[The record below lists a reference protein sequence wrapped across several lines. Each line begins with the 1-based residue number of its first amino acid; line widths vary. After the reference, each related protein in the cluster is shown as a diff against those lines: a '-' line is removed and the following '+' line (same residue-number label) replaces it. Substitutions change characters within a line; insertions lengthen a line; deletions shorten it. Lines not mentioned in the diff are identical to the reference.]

1 MLLDFKKLTYVV
13 VLSSST
19 LLCGCLATQN
29 KQSATVS
36 YEDLTPEQRQQVDA
50 ARQRVM
56 QTVLGSVAQLESAKN
71 AQNAATPS
79 NNSVEIAQFS
89 SETLIKK
96 RAEIEIN
103 KAPAKFQVARDGIE
117 INGQMYLDPE
127 GSIEKAGWD
136 VVTGNF
142 TYTVT
147 NIDGSQ
153 FLKLSN
159 AHYSGSA
166 LTFAKLENGPRGYK
180 VTTADGHVMT
190 GENVIPSSN
199 GVIVSRGAS
208 AFKYELGQGIKSVAI
223 PQGWYVTAL
232 QNGDVDSTGLL
243 LLERIPTKQEDNA
256 VAGLFSAIKSAQK
269 AFGAGEVYDYA
280 LYDMNSGKG
289 YLVNKSLSE
298 QNVHVH
304 SQCRRQ
310 NDVVN
315 KCEKMDT
322 YQSIYDE
329 KGKPNFSH
337 YYWSLGW
344 FNTPEGPIAIYSSG
358 AKVHALHITKDQETF
373 LFERTLGVNWFT
385 SSQKIDGDI
394 EVKARLGFTDE
405 KIESVLSFV
414 NAQPAT
420 RIRQIQKI

>member
-1 MLLDFKKLTYVV
+1 MMLDFKKLTCIAIF
-13 VLSSST
+13 SSSA
-19 LLCGCLATQN
+19 LLLGCGATQN
-29 KQSATVS
+29 KQSSMVS
-36 YEDLTPEQRQQVDA
+36 YEDLTPEQKQQVDA
-50 ARQRVM
+50 SRKRVM
-56 QTVLGSVAQLESAKN
+56 QSVLGSVAQL
-71 AQNAATPS
+71 QNTQIAPAPV
-79 NNSVEIAQFS
+79 NKPIEIAQVS
-89 SETLIKK
+89 SQVLVEKRNLI
-96 RAEIEIN
+96 ELN

-127 GSIEKAGWD
+127 GTIEKAGWD
-136 VVTGNF
+136 IVSGNF

-159 AHYSGSA
+159 AHYTGSP
-166 LTFAKLENGPRGYK
+166 LTFAKLENGHRGYK
-180 VTTADGHVMT
+180 VTTTDGHVMT

-199 GVIVSRGAS
+199 GVIVSRGSS
-208 AFKYELGQGIKSVAI
+208 AFKYELGKGIKSIAI

-232 QNGDVDSTGLL
+232 QNGDVDSTGLV
-243 LLERIPTKQEDNA
+243 LLERIPSKQEDNA

-280 LYDMNSGKG
+280 LFDMNTGKG
-289 YLVNKSLSE
+289 YLLNKSLSE
-298 QNVHVH
+298 QNVHVL
-304 SQCRRQ
+304 SQCRQQ
-310 NDVVN
+310 NDVFN
-315 KCEKMDT
+315 KCDKMDT

-358 AKVHALHITKDQETF
+358 AKVHALHIAKDKETF

-394 EVKARLGFTDE
+394 EVKARLGFADE
-405 KIESVLSFV
+405 QIESVLSFV

-420 RIRQIQKI
+420 RIRQIPKI